1 MANVVLYD
9 DAVNRLSAQSQA
21 IGHLAQDAGAFAATV
36 AAFEARDSDAFRWVL
51 ERVEMLPYCELVCEW
66 IRVKLGVLRSSNSA
80 ARPKRRRRFP
90 ICLVRAR
97 RRAARQ

>member
-1 MANVVLYD
+1 MANVVSYD

-66 IRVKLGVLRSSNSA
+66 IRVKLGVLRCIELCGAPSGCKLSKS
-80 ARPKRRRRFP
+80 R
-90 ICLVRAR
+90 
-97 RRAARQ
+97 